1 MTMQTIH
8 RRNGFRG
15 VRGRAA
21 AAWLAAS
28 AAGAAEFASDW
39 QGTRDWTGPA
49 CWANPLQDWRVED
62 GDLVGDAARNRTV
75 HCLTHDTGGTNAA
88 FRLDVTVRLDSAKPP
103 SMPDKVWGGFALGLR
118 GAIDDARHAL
128 IYSDTRVDAGLRA
141 DGRVFVGDAAGE
153 GSVDAAKPSRL
164 ALCAESVGG
173 DTRLTVTATQDH
185 RSSTAT
191 ALVPA
196 ALLRG
201 NLALAAESPRRR
213 PTEGDRPPIRW
224 RFHDW
229 RASGPRVDAHPER
242 AFGPVLWTQYTIS
255 RGVLKLSA
263 QFPPLGPADAKE
275 ATLQVRRGDVWTDA
289 ARASIDPM
297 ARTAVFRIAPWDGA
311 DDVPCRV
318 TYPWR
323 GRTSEWAGTIRREP
337 IERDNLVVAAFSC
350 DIGTAFPQPRM
361 VRNLAIQNPDLLCFL
376 GDQIY
381 ESYGGFGMTRAPTDV
396 AMLDYLRKFYQF
408 GWTWRDLL
416 KDRPSVIIPDDHDV
430 FQGNLWGHGGRA
442 LPGTGEKDFAAGGY
456 AMPPDWVN
464 AVHRTQTGHLPDPPD
479 PAPMDQGISVYFTD
493 LLYGRVSFAILED
506 RAFKTGPRSV
516 LKGRPADAAAYDVP
530 ADLLGTRQERFL
542 RGWAADWRS
551 TDLKVALSQTIFCKV
566 TTHAGQDLK
575 PGRFDT
581 DCGGWP
587 PAGRR
592 RALEEIRRGFAFS
605 IHGDQHSGAL
615 VHHGLDD
622 WEDANV
628 AFLVMGTANGFPR
641 AWWPD
646 APGENHIAGRAP
658 WTGRYRDIYGNR
670 MTVLAAGNPEKGSNT
685 LKDFDPQEIAHL
697 KGSGHGIVRLDKA
710 QGTATFELWRHDFDA
725 AAPKPGDQFPDFPQT
740 YRLEDNYARRAAAW
754 LPALDVSGVTNPVVQ
769 VVREDTGEVVYT
781 LRIRGTAFRPRVFA
795 EGTYTIRVGEPGTER
810 DKAVRGLRAEPEHE
824 TARLSVQL

>member
-1 MTMQTIH
+1 MKTLQ
-8 RRNGFRG
+8 RRKRFGG
-15 VRGRAA
+15 IRGRAA
-21 AAWLAAS
+21 AAWLSAS
-28 AAGAAEFASDW
+28 AAGATEFTSDW
-39 QGTRDWTGPA
+39 RGSRVWTGPA

-62 GDLVGDAARNRTV
+62 GELVGDAARARTV
-75 HCLTHDTGGTNAA
+75 HFLTHDVRAGTGDLAVE
-88 FRLDVTVRLDSAKPP
+88 VTLRLDSGRPP

-118 GAIDDARHAL
+118 GALDDARHAL
-128 IYSDTRVDAGLRA
+128 IYSDMRIDAGLRA
-141 DGRVFVGDAAGE
+141 DGRVFVGDAVGE
-153 GSVDAAKPSRL
+153 GSVDPAKPSRL
-164 ALCAESVGG
+164 ALRADASGS
-173 DTRLTVTATQDH
+173 DARLTVTATQDG

-191 ALVPA
+191 ALVPSA
-196 ALLRG
+196 RLRG
-201 NLALAAESPRRR
+201 NLALASESPRRR

-224 RFHDW
+224 RFRDGHG
-229 RASGPRVDAHPER
+229 SGSLVESHPER
-242 AFGPVLWTQYTIS
+242 AFGPILWTQYALS

-263 QFPPLGPADAKE
+263 QFPPLGPADAHD
-275 ATLQVRRGDVWTDA
+275 AVLQMRRGGLWVDV
-289 ARASIDPM
+289 ARAPIDPM
-297 ARTAVFRIAPWDGA
+297 ARTAVFRVADGSSA
-311 DDVPCRV
+311 GDTPYRV
-318 TYPWR
+318 IYPWQ
-323 GRTSEWAGTIRREP
+323 GGTAEWAGTIRREP
-337 IERDNLVVAAFSC
+337 VDRDGLVVAAFSC

-361 VRNLAIQNPDLLCFL
+361 VRNVAIQNPDLLCFL

-396 AMLDYLRKFYQF
+396 AMLDYLRKYYQF

-442 LPGTGEKDFAAGGY
+442 LPGAGEKDFADGGY

-493 LLYGRVSFAILED
+493 MVYGRVSFAILED

-516 LKGRPADAAAYDVP
+516 LKGRPAGAAAYDVP
-530 ADLLGTRQERFL
+530 ADLLGARQERFL
-542 RGWAADWRS
+542 RGWAADWRNA
-551 TDLKVALSQTIFCKV
+551 DLKVALSQTIFCKV

-575 PGRFDT
+575 PGGFDT

-646 APGENHIAGRAP
+646 APGEGFVAGRAP

-685 LKDFDPQEIAHL
+685 FKGYDPQEIAHL

-710 QGTATFELWRHDFDA
+710 NGTATFELWRHDFDA

-740 YRLEDNYARRAAAW
+740 HRLEDNYARRAAAW
-754 LPALDVSGVTNPVVQ
+754 LPTLDVSGVTNPVVQ
-769 VVREDTGEVVYT
+769 IVREETGEVVYT
-781 LRIRGTAFRPRVFA
+781 LRIRGTTFRPRVFA
-795 EGTYTIRVGEPGTER
+795 EGAYTIHVGEPGTER
-810 DKAVRGLRAEPEHE
+810 EKAVRGVRAGPAHE
-824 TARLSVQL
+824 TARLSVRL